1 MNDRVS
7 EELLAAAASK
17 NTNELLARAR
27 GGAIIKAEY
36 EGQGYSFRA
45 DGWFNATEAA
55 KRYGKEPSDWISQKE
70 TQIYIQ
76 ALDRTYRL
84 GRYVET
90 SRARADRGGGTWLHP
105 KLAVKFARWLD
116 VDFEIWCD
124 MQIDK
129 ILRGEQLG
137 DDLAGELSTVAE
149 RLPLYLAAAHA
160 LKRYKLSFPVTYRAL
175 NAAAGSTCFREM
187 TKVQAGR
194 VIPVAVR
201 IADGVDT
208 QSDWQLLH
216 AGSKAPDSAG
226 QLELG
231 LTDKVT

>member
-1 MNDRVS
+1 MNDRVK
-7 EELLAAAASK
+7 EGLLAAAALK
-17 NTNELLARAR
+17 NADEILARAR
-27 GGAIIKAEY
+27 VGAIITAEY
-36 EGQGYSFRA
+36 RGKGYSFRD

-55 KRYGKEPSDWISQKE
+55 KRYGRE
-70 TQIYIQ
+70 THEW
-76 ALDRTYRL
+76 LRL
-84 GRYVET
+84 PETLRYLSAMERKYGKIPYFETRRGRSV
-90 SRARADRGGGTWLHP
+90 GGTWLHP
-105 KLAVKFARWLD
+105 KLAVAFARWLD
-116 VDFEIWCD
+116 VDFELWCD
-124 MQIDK
+124 EQIDK
-129 ILRGEQLG
+129 ILRGESLG
-137 DDLAGELSTVAE
+137 DDPASELSTVAE

-201 IADGVDT
+201 IADGADT

-216 AGSKAPDSAG
+216 AGSNALEGAG

-231 LTDKVT
+231 LIDKSE

>member
-7 EELLAAAASK
+7 EELLAAAASQ
-17 NTNELLARAR
+17 NASEVLARAR
-27 GGAIIKAEY
+27 GGAVITAEY
-36 EGQGYSFRA
+36 KGQGYSFRD

-55 KRYGKEPSDWISQKE
+55 KRYGKEPAQWQRLPATIDYLKAFARKYGEI
-70 TQIYIQ
+70 
-76 ALDRTYRL
+76 TYL
-84 GRYVET
+84 E
-90 SRARADRGGGTWLHP
+90 ARRGKHGGTWLHP
-105 KLAVKFARWLD
+105 KLAVVFARWLD
-116 VDFEIWCD
+116 IDFELWCD
-124 MQIDK
+124 EQIDK
-129 ILRGEQLG
+129 ILRGESLG
-137 DDLAGELSTVAE
+137 DDPAGELSTVAE

-175 NAAAGSTCFREM
+175 NAAAGSACFREM

-216 AGSKAPDSAG
+216 AGSKSPDGAG

-231 LTDKVT
+231 LADESV

>member
-7 EELLAAAASK
+7 EELLAAAASQ
-17 NTNELLARAR
+17 NASEVLARAR
-27 GGAIIKAEY
+27 GGAIIRAEY
-36 EGQGYSFRA
+36 EGNGYSFRA

-55 KRYGKEPSDWISQKE
+55 KRYGKEPAQWQRLPATSE
-70 TQIYIQ
+70 YLE
-76 ALDRTYRL
+76 ALAR
-84 GRYVET
+84 RYGKITHVET
-90 SRARADRGGGTWLHP
+90 SRARVDRGGGTWLHP
-105 KLAVKFARWLD
+105 KLAIPFARWLD
-116 VDFEIWCD
+116 IDFSLWCD
-124 MQIDK
+124 EQIDK
-129 ILRGEQLG
+129 ILRGESLG
-137 DDLAGELSTVAE
+137 EDPAGELSTVAE

-216 AGSKAPDSAG
+216 AGSNGPDGAG

-231 LTDKVT
+231 LVDKVT